1 MIGTDI
7 GNPYTQGGFR
17 QGRGFATV
25 LNNTIGDAIAKNR
38 AEDDAKKAA
47 AAKSMKEGQEM
58 TEKNRPGEVWHVF
71 SNDFNKEVEG
81 KINEGAKIQTTMGIT
96 NMWAD
101 TSKESVDWRNG
112 YAQLNQRKAN
122 IDQAKEYYDG
132 SLAKYETNPNKY
144 KPESVARIRAM
155 ADSGNYEAIAG
166 GTYEIP
172 RLEYKAPVT
181 IMNDFFV
188 KGVNGF
194 QEKLKEGE
202 VPKFGDVMD
211 EVNLYFASPENE
223 GNVEAAVQMY
233 GALTE
238 DQKRIYRN
246 AAHRAG
252 ADPDKDAWKY
262 YMGQN
267 FYDRLST
274 KEFNLGGVITDI
286 AAKAPTKSTQI
297 EDLAGVTT
305 TSERLSDAN
314 WPKSQAST
322 YIKANPHLLYNDAVL
337 SSLGIDPSKYDP
349 AELED
354 VFIDKMADE
363 IRRSVDTK
371 YAVSRESGGTYGGLT
386 EKEFNTSYS
395 EWRRRIGL
403 QDLQIADEA
412 AKFITGAKFRGEM
425 VVDAKVI
432 PPPPS
437 GDPFSQLIDSAL
449 LLDIKN
455 KSVAKSTAKEYF
467 DKAFAGFEPQNE
479 TEKAYYEHLKDQ
491 VEKEAES
498 GRIFIPMRPSDE
510 QVLKGVYQEG
520 VTKRKSPYKPAIKD
534 NLAPSWDKL

>member
-1 MIGTDI
+1 
-7 GNPYTQGGFR
+7 
-17 QGRGFATV
+17 
-25 LNNTIGDAIAKNR
+25 
-38 AEDDAKKAA
+38 
-47 AAKSMKEGQEM
+47 
-58 TEKNRPGEVWHVF
+58 
-71 SNDFNKEVEG
+71 
-81 KINEGAKIQTTMGIT
+81 
-96 NMWAD
+96 
-101 TSKESVDWRNG
+101 
-112 YAQLNQRKAN
+112 
-122 IDQAKEYYDG
+122 
-132 SLAKYETNPNKY
+132 
-144 KPESVARIRAM
+144 
-155 ADSGNYEAIAG
+155 
-166 GTYEIP
+166 
-172 RLEYKAPVT
+172 
-181 IMNDFFV
+181 
-188 KGVNGF
+188 
-194 QEKLKEGE
+194 
-202 VPKFGDVMD
+202 
-211 EVNLYFASPENE
+211 
-223 GNVEAAVQMY
+223 
-233 GALTE
+233 
-238 DQKRIYRN
+238 
-246 AAHRAG
+246 
-252 ADPDKDAWKY
+252 
-262 YMGQN
+262 MGQN

-455 KSVAKSTAKEYF
+455 KSVAESTAKEYF